1 MRRDFGPVA
10 LFIGNVTYD
19 ARVAGDDS
27 FSLAAIKFGGSFSS
41 DADLET
47 VMMVSATGEYGWEA
61 GGESGNLALSPAV
74 VEPGL
79 PWRGNLRDVDTL
91 FVSFSVPPLESMT
104 KAMFADDDLHVSFE
118 QRGPISE
125 LYARSIRKTLLYA
138 TNVAATEAFEV
149 DLVRASLYRLLGRT
163 LLHGFALSGDPA
175 NRALNS
181 AALLR
186 GYQRAI
192 SFIDEN
198 ASLPIT
204 IEDIAAAAGLSTEQL
219 NYAFSAHSFDGGT
232 APGRL
237 RAARLSA
244 AHEDLVRGDP
254 TFGDTVGAIALR
266 WGFSPSRFAAAY
278 RKMYGANPKWVLDR

>member
-10 LFIGNVTYD
+10 RFTGNATYH

-27 FSLAAIKFGGSFSS
+27 FSVAAIKLGGSFSS
-41 DADLET
+41 DANLDT

-61 GGESGNLALSPAV
+61 GRESGNLGQSPAV

-79 PWRGNLRDVDTL
+79 PFRGSLRDVETL
-91 FVSFSVPPLESMT
+91 FVSFSVQPLENMT
-104 KAMFADDDLHVSFE
+104 QAMFADDSLRVRFD

-125 LYARSIRKTLLYA
+125 FHALSIRKTLKYA
-138 TNVAATEAFEV
+138 IDVAATEAFEV
-149 DLVRASLYRLLGRT
+149 DLVRAALYRLLGRT

-175 NRALNS
+175 VRAVNS

-186 GYQRAI
+186 GYQRAVG
-192 SFIDEN
+192 FIDDN

-204 IEDIAAAAGLSTEQL
+204 TEDIAAAAGLSVVQL
-219 NYAFSAHSFDGGT
+219 EYAFSAHSFDGGT

-254 TFGDTVGAIALR
+254 SFGDTVGAIALR
-266 WGFSPSRFAAAY
+266 WGFSPSRFAAVY